1 MVTFLFP
8 STWLLYTASAI
19 LGVGAAL
26 IWTGQG
32 TYLSK
37 CSDTTT
43 ISRNSGLF
51 WAMFQM
57 SLFLGNTF
65 VFFVFQGKAE
75 IDASTRT
82 LVFTVLIAVA
92 VIGVIF
98 LAMLRLPTIP
108 DTVSAMETDDK
119 ELEIQLGPLDA
130 LKNAVAFFFTKD
142 MLLLSVCFVYT
153 GE

>member
-130 LKNAVAFFFTKD
+130 FKNAVAFFFTKD